1 MVQITDRDEQMVD
14 WLSTVR
20 IADIDA
26 IRWALG
32 AYLGTGQPV
41 AVRRANH
48 WVSRLA
54 QAGLVDRARPTFRD
68 SSIVWATHQA
78 IGKPAPNL
86 FRQTTRHEV
95 AVSTVSARY
104 LAAGFTWKRD
114 RKPSGILE
122 HQADGVAQKG
132 EHVELVEVEL
142 TPKTWQR
149 YKQIFDNH
157 IYRLDREGI
166 TQISY
171 YCTADAERIV
181 NREADKYVFRTER
194 HRLLAVAAFDVQGH
208 WISGDDGIELAQ
220 SKEPSKL

>member
-1 MVQITDRDEQMVD
+1 VVQITNRDELMLD
-14 WLSTVR
+14 WLSVVR
-20 IADIDA
+20 IADIEA

-32 AYLGTGQPV
+32 AYLGTAQPV

-54 QAGLVDRARPTFRD
+54 QAGLLDRARPTFRD

-95 AVSTVSARY
+95 AVALTSARY
-104 LAAGFTWKRD
+104 LAAGFTWQRD
-114 RKPSGILE
+114 RKPSEILE

-132 EHVELVEVEL
+132 ELVELVEVEL
-142 TPKTWQR
+142 TPKTRQR

-157 IYRLDREGI
+157 IYRLNREGI

-181 NREADKYVFRTER
+181 NREADKYIFRTER
-194 HRLLAVAAFDVQGH
+194 HRLQARSVFDVRGH
-208 WISGDDGIELAQ
+208 WTVLNDIKVDQ
-220 SKEPSKL
+220 SRDFSEG

>member
-1 MVQITDRDEQMVD
+1 MVQITMRDERMLD
-14 WLSTVR
+14 WLAIVR
-20 IADIDA
+20 IADIEA

-48 WVSRLA
+48 WVNRLM
-54 QAGLVDRARPTFRD
+54 QAGLLDRARPTFRD

-95 AVSTVSARY
+95 AVALISARY
-104 LAAGFTWKRD
+104 LAAGFTWNRD
-114 RKPSGILE
+114 RKPSGMLE

-132 EHVELVEVEL
+132 DHIELIEVEL

-157 IYRLDREGI
+157 TYRLDRENI

-171 YCTADAERIV
+171 YCTAEAARIV
-181 NREADKYVFRTER
+181 NREADKYIFRTQR
-194 HRLLAVAAFDVQGH
+194 HRLRAESAYDVRGH
-208 WISGDDGIELAQ
+208 WTALNHIKVDQ
-220 SKEPSKL
+220 SQDLSEG